1 MLSSKLAIVTGGGSG
16 IGRAICKK
24 LADSGAQVIVAD
36 QNKSDAE
43 NTVNSLSGKGNSS
56 FQMDVCKA
64 DDVLR
69 LQEFIH
75 SFEHPP
81 SILVNCAGITQDS
94 TLLKMTQKQWQD
106 VMNVNLNSVFMMSQ
120 LVARQAVNS
129 KAPLS
134 IVNVSSIVGKIGN
147 FGQTNYSATKAGVIG
162 FTKSAARELATKNVR
177 VNAILPGFIR
187 TPMTEAMPPK
197 VLETMISMVPQ
208 RRLGEPE
215 EIANA
220 VLFLASDMSSYV
232 TGTTLEVTGGLGM

>member
-16 IGRAICKK
+16 IGQEICKK
-24 LADSGAQVIVAD
+24 LASSGAQLIVAD
-36 QNKSDAE
+36 LKKSSAE
-43 NTVNSLSGKGNSS
+43 STAKLLPGSGHTA
-56 FQMDVCKA
+56 FQIDVSKY
-64 DDVLR
+64 DDVER
-69 LQEFIH
+69 LKEFIQSSGH
-75 SFEHPP
+75 HPGV
-81 SILVNCAGITQDS
+81 LVNCAGITKDS
-94 TLLKMTQKQWQD
+94 TLLKMSREQWDD
-106 VMNVNLNSVFMMSQ
+106 VINVNLNSIFMMSQ
-120 LVARQAVNS
+120 MIARESVKSQTS
-129 KAPLS
+129 LS

-197 VLETMISMVPQ
+197 VLEAMISMVPQ

-232 TGTTLEVTGGLGM
+232 TGATIEVTGGLGM

>member
-16 IGRAICKK
+16 IGRAICEK
-24 LADSGAQVIVAD
+24 LASSGARLIVAD
-36 QNKSDAE
+36 LNESVANSTVEKLSGNGHASFHMDVSKSD
-43 NTVNSLSGKGNSS
+43 
-56 FQMDVCKA
+56 DVT
-64 DDVLR
+64 R
-69 LQEFIH
+69 LQEFIKLTG
-75 SFEHPP
+75 STP
-81 SILVNCAGITQDS
+81 SILVNCAGITKDS
-94 TLLKMTQKQWQD
+94 TLLKMSQKQWQD
-106 VMNVNLNSVFMMSQ
+106 VIDVNLNSIFLMSQ
-120 LVARQAVNS
+120 MVARESVTS
-129 KAPLS
+129 RTPLS

-177 VNAILPGFIR
+177 VNAVLPGFIR

-197 VLETMISMVPQ
+197 VLETMVSMVPQ
-208 RRLGEPE
+208 RRLGESE

>member
-16 IGRAICKK
+16 IGQEICKK
-24 LADSGAQVIVAD
+24 LASSGAQLIVAD
-36 QNKSDAE
+36 LKKSSAE
-43 NTVNSLSGKGNSS
+43 STAKLLPGSGHTA
-56 FQMDVCKA
+56 FQIDVSKY
-64 DDVLR
+64 DDVER
-69 LQEFIH
+69 LKEFIQSSGH
-75 SFEHPP
+75 HPRV
-81 SILVNCAGITQDS
+81 LDS
-94 TLLKMTQKQWQD
+94 TLLKMSREQWDD
-106 VMNVNLNSVFMMSQ
+106 VINVNLNSIFMMSQ
-120 LVARQAVNS
+120 MIARESVKSQTS
-129 KAPLS
+129 LS

-197 VLETMISMVPQ
+197 VLEAMISMVPQ

-232 TGTTLEVTGGLGM
+232 TGTTIEVTGGLGM

>member
-1 MLSSKLAIVTGGGSG
+1 MLATKVAVVTGGGSG
-16 IGRAICKK
+16 IGRAICEK
-24 LADSGAQVIVAD
+24 LASSGAQLIVAD
-36 QNKSDAE
+36 LNESVAK
-43 NTVNSLSGKGNSS
+43 NTVNALPGNGHSS
-56 FQMDVCKA
+56 FQMDVCNS
-64 DDVLR
+64 DDVNR
-69 LQEFIH
+69 LQHFIK
-75 SFEHPP
+75 SSGSTP
-81 SILVNCAGITQDS
+81 SILVNCAGITKDS
-94 TLLKMTQKQWQD
+94 TLLKMSQKQWQD
-106 VMNVNLNSVFMMSQ
+106 VIDVNLNSIFLMTQMI
-120 LVARQAVNS
+120 ARESVSTQTPV
-129 KAPLS
+129 S

-162 FTKSAARELATKNVR
+162 FTKSAARELATKNIR

-197 VLETMISMVPQ
+197 VLETMVSMVPQ